1 MKVEIWSDIMCPFCY
16 IGKRRFEAALQEFA
30 HRDQVEV
37 VHRSFELDPASP
49 LHTDQNYLEYAA
61 AKYGISKETVAKQ
74 SRSVTERAK
83 QEDLIFNYDTVKNA
97 NTHDA
102 HRLLHFARE
111 LGKEQELLEL
121 LYKAYFTE
129 SLPIGQHETL
139 VSLAEQAGLDRQQA
153 SAILTSTQY
162 VDAVRDDQL
171 VATKLGIRGVP
182 FFLVNGRHTISG
194 AQPAS
199 AITQVLESAWK
210 EANASQDESDSDIC
224 RGGLC

>member
-37 VHRSFELDPASP
+37 IHRSFELDPTSP
-49 LHTDQNYLEYAA
+49 LQTDKNYFEYTA
-61 AKYGISKETVAKQ
+61 AKYGISAETLAKQ

-83 QEDLIFNYDTVKNA
+83 QEGLIFNYNTVKNA

-102 HRLLHFARE
+102 HRLLYFARE
-111 LGKEQELLEL
+111 FGKEQELLEL

-129 SLPIGQHETL
+129 SLPIGQHESL
-139 VSLAEQAGLDRQQA
+139 VSLAEQVGLDRQQA
-153 SAILTSTQY
+153 SAMLAGTQNGE
-162 VDAVRDDQL
+162 AVRNDQL
-171 VATKLGIRGVP
+171 LAARLGIQGVP
-182 FFLVNGRHTISG
+182 YFLIDGRHAISG

-199 AITQVLESAWK
+199 TMTQVLDSAWK
-210 EANASQDESDSDIC
+210 EAKASRNQLDSDIC
-224 RGGLC
+224 NGGIC